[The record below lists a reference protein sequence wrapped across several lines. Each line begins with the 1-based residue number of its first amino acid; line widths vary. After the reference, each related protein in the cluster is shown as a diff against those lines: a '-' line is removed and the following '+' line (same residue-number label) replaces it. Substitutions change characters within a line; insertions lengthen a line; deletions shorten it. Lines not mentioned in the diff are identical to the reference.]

1 MKRLIKIFSWT
12 TPPAITMLV
21 MMMLMVTVSA
31 TAKVGDTFTQ
41 DKFKFTVLTE
51 NGDSG
56 TVSVAKANE
65 DIRGELNIPEV
76 AVNNNIKYKVT
87 NIENEGFYIFGN
99 GYAFTKLVIPNSVT
113 TIGMAAFSG
122 CPGLTGEL
130 VIPNSVTTIGPRAFY
145 DCRGFTGEL
154 VIPNSVTTI
163 GEEAFWGCWG
173 FTSLKVGAKEIRKR
187 AFYDCRELS
196 KLTIDNSVESIGME
210 AFSGCTGLTGELVIP
225 NSVTTISE
233 GAFQNCSGFTGE
245 LVIPNSVTTIGRG
258 AFQNCTALKDVIFG
272 ASVKSIWYEAF
283 SGCTGLK
290 EEINIPST
298 VNNVYG
304 EIFKGC
310 NQIKQL
316 NIGAKQISERA
327 FYGMTGL
334 KKVNFDKTVN
344 IIESEAF
351 SGCTGL
357 MNIEIPNSVT
367 LIGQRIVRRGRK
379 NYKDALPVFDGCDKL
394 SHICIPSNIKGRILL
409 GKPKSGYYESI
420 SRDKLIYVKTKMKE
434 LTLPYNIYISLANNT
449 KIDTTVIYHN
459 VFAIGKLNNKISPY
473 PCPDGHK
480 YITGNLYV
488 KPSVYNQ
495 YKNDSTYKSLN
506 ISDSIPV
513 TFPEGQEYITLCR
526 DFDVD
531 LRHAND
537 NLPLNVKPL
546 KAYIVRD
553 ADMDNATAYL
563 DELTYIPS
571 RLKANVEGYKGVDE
585 YVGVVLSGTP
595 GHTYYVQMGED
606 DYSKGA
612 DGQMTVEKALAIV
625 NQTSYDPNIYLS
637 PSSEPKPYL
646 VGAAGDME
654 VKPTE
659 TIDGVTYKNYGLK
672 DGKFVEYEAEGVIP
686 YNHAYLHVPVS
697 SASGA
702 KKSFTME
709 VRSSS
714 PTTGI
719 SEVDASADSD
729 STQKAAYNLMGMR
742 VGSGYHGIVIVDGK
756 KFIRK

>member
-1 MKRLIKIFSWT
+1 MKKLIRTFGWS
-12 TPPAITMLV
+12 TPPAVALLV
-21 MMMLMVTVSA
+21 VIMLMTAVNA

-41 DKFKFTVLTE
+41 DKYKFTVLTE

-87 NIENEGFYIFGN
+87 NIEDYGFYIFGN
-99 GYAFTKLVIPNSVT
+99 GYAFTKLVIPNSIT
-113 TIGMAAFSG
+113 TIGEKAFFD
-122 CPGLTGEL
+122 CPGFTGEL
-130 VIPNSVTTIGPRAFY
+130 VIPNSVTTIGENAFN

-163 GEEAFWGCWG
+163 GEGAFEGCRGFTGELVIPSSVTTLGKYAFRDCSG
-173 FTSLKVGAKEIRKR
+173 FTSLKVGTKEISEG
-187 AFYDCRELS
+187 AFEGCRGLTT
-196 KLTIDNSVESIGME
+196 LTIDNSVESI
-210 AFSGCTGLTGELVIP
+210 L
-225 NSVTTISE
+225 N
-233 GAFQNCSGFTGE
+233 
-245 LVIPNSVTTIGRG
+245 
-258 AFQNCTALKDVIFG
+258 
-272 ASVKSIWYEAF
+272 EAF

-298 VNNVYG
+298 VNDVYG

-316 NIGAKQISERA
+316 NIGAKNLRVKA

-334 KKVNFDKTVN
+334 KKVNFDKTVK
-344 IIESEAF
+344 IIEAEAF

-367 LIGQRIVRRGRK
+367 SIGQRLRIF
-379 NYKDALPVFDGCDKL
+379 NYEDALPVFDGCDKL

-434 LTLPYNIYISLANNT
+434 LTLPYNIYIALAGNT

-459 VFAIGKLNNKISPY
+459 VFAIGKLNNEISPY

-495 YKNDSTYKSLN
+495 YKNNSTYKSLN

-595 GHTYYVQMGED
+595 GYTYYVQMGED

-672 DGKFVEYEAEGVIP
+672 DGKFVEYESEGVIP